1 MLRSV
6 AGIGWRGLQVGL
18 AYGLVV
24 WIALSA
30 HFQIPAP
37 FVYPVY
43 LILLLW
49 IAVLTFFV
57 GRRRWRGL
65 WGAMAV
71 SFAIWAGWW
80 VTIEPR
86 EDRDWMAEVSRGV
99 TAEPLESGLIRV
111 RNIRD
116 FRWSSPTQ
124 AEEHWYDLDVD
135 PRAIRSVDMIMS
147 VWDRPEIAHT
157 LISFGFADGRH
168 IVFSG
173 EIRKEVDEEFSTIG
187 GFFKRFE
194 LVLIAADERDIVHLR
209 TDARGESVSL
219 FPIEL
224 GAELRERLFLAF
236 LEHGNSLAERP
247 RWYHTLWT
255 NCTTIPFHI
264 VRSLTDGVPFDFRII
279 LSGRL
284 PGYLFDLGVL
294 PGAGS
299 VPLEELTRRAA
310 LVPRSTVGLSSA
322 AYSRLLRL
330 AWQDD

>member
-1 MLRSV
+1 MLRSA
-6 AGIGWRGLQVGL
+6 AGVGWQGLQIGL
-18 AYGLVV
+18 AYGLMI

-37 FVYPVY
+37 FIYLVY

-49 IAVLTFFV
+49 TAALTFLI
-57 GRRRWRGL
+57 GRRRWGRL
-65 WGAMAV
+65 WLAMAAGL
-71 SFAIWAGWW
+71 AIWFGWW
-80 VTIEPR
+80 ATIEPR

-99 TAEPLESGLIRV
+99 TSEPVGDRLIRV

-124 AEEHWYDLDVD
+124 ADESWYDIDVD

-147 VWDRPEIAHT
+147 VWDRPDIAHT
-157 LISFGFADGRH
+157 LISFGFEDGQH

-173 EIRKEVDEEFSTIG
+173 EIRKEVGEEFSTIG
-187 GFFKRFE
+187 GFFKRYE

-209 TDARGESVSL
+209 TDARGERVSL
-219 FPIEL
+219 FPVEI
-224 GAELRERLFLAF
+224 GADLRERLFLAF
-236 LEHGNSLAERP
+236 LERGNSLAEQP

-255 NCTTIPFHI
+255 NCTTMPFEI
-264 VRSLTDGVPFDFRII
+264 VRSLTDGVPLDLRII

-294 PGAGS
+294 PGAGNI
-299 VPLEELTRRAA
+299 PLDELTRRAA
-310 LVPRSTVGLSSA
+310 LTPRSTEGLSSA
-322 AYSRLLRL
+322 AYSRLLRQ